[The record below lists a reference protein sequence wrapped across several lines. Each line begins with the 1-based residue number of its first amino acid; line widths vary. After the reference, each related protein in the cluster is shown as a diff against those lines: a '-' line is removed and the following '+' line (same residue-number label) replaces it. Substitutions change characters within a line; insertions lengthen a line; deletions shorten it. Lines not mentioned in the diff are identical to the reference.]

1 MALDDWCLPE
11 DDRPLVSDESPTCG
25 LHRGAD
31 DRWNAPGL
39 ASVVRLRVCSASV
52 LGSRLLET
60 AGRLEDPLDRPSKV
74 ELENIASFEVDW
86 SCLIGD
92 FCLARLPAFIA
103 GGGTWRRMP
112 SISDHPLLLP
122 SSVTDCL
129 FAMGAIPELCPAAAA
144 MARGGAL
151 VICDC

>member
-60 AGRLEDPLDRPSKV
+60 AGRLEDPLDRPNKV
-74 ELENIASFEVDW
+74 ELENYTSFKGQVLQASFMYVCTQNHY
-86 SCLIGD
+86 SGLHI
-92 FCLARLPAFIA
+92 FLA
-103 GGGTWRRMP
+103 T
-112 SISDHPLLLP
+112 
-122 SSVTDCL
+122 TDRWDE
-129 FAMGAIPELCPAAAA
+129 I
-144 MARGGAL
+144 RSNS
-151 VICDC
+151 